1 MKNSLFTKPN
11 IKKVLILAPHTDDGE
26 FGCGG
31 TIAKLISEGVEVHYI
46 AFSAC
51 EQSVLPHFPSDILI
65 TEVKQATQVLGIKSE
80 NLYLLKYNVRT
91 FNYNRQEILDDIIKF
106 KNKINPDL
114 VFIPSLNDIHQD
126 HATIA
131 NEAVRAF
138 KCCSI
143 LCYEMPWNNFNFAT
157 TSFMLL
163 TEEHINIK
171 IEALKKYK
179 SQEHRSYANEEFIR
193 SLASVRGVQ
202 VGQRYAEVFEVIRLI
217 S

>member
-1 MKNSLFTKPN
+1 MITKNISR
-11 IKKVLILAPHTDDGE
+11 VLVLAPHTDDGE

-31 TIAKLISEGVEVHYI
+31 TIARFIKEGVEVHYV

-51 EQSVLPHFPSDILI
+51 EQSVLPQFPSDILI
-65 TEVKQATQVLGIKSE
+65 TEVAEATNVLGIKKDK
-80 NLYLLKYNVRT
+80 LHLLKYEVRT
-91 FNYNRQEILDDIIKF
+91 FNYNRQAILDDIIKF
-106 KNKINPDL
+106 RNKIKPDL
-114 VFIPSLNDIHQD
+114 VFIPSVNDIHQD
-126 HATIA
+126 HSTIA
-131 NEAVRAF
+131 NEAIRAF
-138 KCCSI
+138 KFCNI

-163 TEEHINIK
+163 SEEHINIK

-179 SQEHRSYANEEFIR
+179 SQEHRTYANEEFIR

>member
-1 MKNSLFTKPN
+1 MVTKNLKR
-11 IKKVLILAPHTDDGE
+11 VLVLAPHTDDGE

-31 TIAKLISEGVEVHYI
+31 TIAKLINQGVDVHYI

-65 TEVKQATQVLGIKSE
+65 TEVKRATRTLGIKNK
-80 NLYLLKYNVRT
+80 NLHLLKYDVRT
-91 FNYNRQEILDDIIKF
+91 FNYNRQAILDDIIKF
-106 KNKINPDL
+106 RNKINPDL
-114 VFIPSLNDIHQD
+114 VFIPSINDIHQD

-138 KCCSI
+138 KFCNI

-157 TSFMLL
+157 TSFIILN
-163 TEEHINIK
+163 EENIDIK
-171 IEALKKYK
+171 IEALKEYK
-179 SQEHRSYANEEFIR
+179 SQEHRPYANEEFIR
-193 SLASVRGVQ
+193 SLARVRGVQ
-202 VGQRYAEVFEVIRLI
+202 VGERYAEVFEVIRLI

>member
-1 MKNSLFTKPN
+1 MLKNT
-11 IKKVLILAPHTDDGE
+11 KKVLILAPHTDDGE

-31 TIAKLISEGVEVHYI
+31 TIAKLISEGVEVYYI

-51 EQSVLPHFPSDILI
+51 EQSVLPKFPSDILI
-65 TEVKQATQVLGIKSE
+65 TEVKEATQVLGIKRE
-80 NLYLLKYNVRT
+80 NLYLLKYDVRT
-91 FNYNRQEILDDIIKF
+91 FNYNRQGILDDIIKF
-106 KNKINPDL
+106 RNKINPDL

-138 KCCSI
+138 KFCNI

-157 TSFMLL
+157 TSFMILS
-163 TEEHINIK
+163 EEQINIK
-171 IEALKKYK
+171 INALKKYK
-179 SQEHRSYANEEFIR
+179 SQEHRSYASEEFIR

-217 S
+217 D